1 MDLVEIMAGDFN
13 LEINSDTFDLLSMS
27 IQTIFWIILI
37 NKFLI
42 QEVEH
47 FKASLQR
54 LQNHQDPQD
63 IPCSIEYIEGNI
75 KLI

>member
-1 MDLVEIMAGDFN
+1 
-13 LEINSDTFDLLSMS
+13 MS

-54 LQNHQDPQD
+54 LQNHFDPQV
-63 IPCSIEYIEGNI
+63 IPCSLEYIEGNI